1 MDQIPCPDGY
11 LLQANSPLA
20 SGHHALNQYLVRVE
34 EAGWK
39 IALKEINSNRNKDLK
54 LATWK
59 ALLERMSWLADNNP
73 ASQCWSPM
81 RGLAERIEK
90 WTLSLSESDLIDL
103 LERTAEVKGV
113 TAPHTPMPHLLEYV
127 EEHGLTP
134 ELSAAIRTFRDRV
147 WEQSYTPNQ
156 VSLQLFRSRLDML
169 LWRDEWNAVD
179 PKRCWSEQVRG
190 DFRSMRGA
198 ERENWRRLL
207 YSIHGDEGVRP
218 APRWLDSANSRIEA
232 IGRDAFRERLLCW
245 FQPLQPGSTQK
256 LSREGSHLLRS
267 LIWLAESSKD
277 SELLAAVGKIPDV
290 SFKPKNNGEKV
301 IRAAAEATGR
311 PDPPVK
317 PIAPSASFD
326 ILIGRA
332 LQAALSPVNSMVNPG
347 VAARI
352 EIADG
357 VVHVRGDLDSY
368 EVHIAT
374 GLIFRASDGRQV
386 SVASATFEG
395 TAIAFPNL
403 GGMVELLGN
412 VLALAE
418 DGKHAGRITVKP

>member
-39 IALKEINSNRNKDLK
+39 VALKEINSTRNKPLK
-54 LATWK
+54 LSIWK
-59 ALLERMSWLADNNP
+59 ALLERFHWLADNNP
-73 ASQCWSPM
+73 ASSCWSPL

-90 WTLSLSESDLIDL
+90 WTLSPSESDLIDI

-113 TAPHTPMPHLLEYV
+113 TAPHTPMLHLMDYV

-134 ELSAAIRTFRDRV
+134 ELSAAIRIFRDRV

-179 PKRCWSEQVRG
+179 LKRCWSEQVRA

-207 YSIHGDEGVRP
+207 YSIRGDEGVQP
-218 APRWLDSANSRIEA
+218 APRWLETANSRIQTVGAE
-232 IGRDAFRERLLCW
+232 AFRDRLLHW
-245 FQPLQPGSTQK
+245 LQPLQPGTTHK

-267 LIWLAESSKD
+267 FLWLARSCKD
-277 SELLAAVGKIPDV
+277 AELEAILGNVTQV
-290 SFKPKNNGEKV
+290 NFKPKNHGEKV
-301 IRAAAEATGR
+301 IRAAAEATGKPNPSVR
-311 PDPPVK
+311 PITPTV
-317 PIAPSASFD
+317 SFD
-326 ILIGRA
+326 IVIGRA
-332 LQAALSPVNSMVNPG
+332 LQSALSPANSLVNPDI
-347 VAARI
+347 AARI
-352 EIADG
+352 EVADG
-357 VVHVRGDLDSY
+357 IIQVRGDRDSY
-368 EVHIAT
+368 EIHIGTRA
-374 GLIFRASDGRQV
+374 IFRASDGKRV
-386 SVASATFEG
+386 LVNSTAFRSHTF
-395 TAIAFPNL
+395 ALPNL
-403 GGMVELLGN
+403 GGVVELLGSA
-412 VLALAE
+412 LLLAE
-418 DGKHAGRITVKP
+418 DVKHASAIIVD